1 MATVGGID
9 ATFGPCIAE
18 GPDYTPETPGQRYV
32 SPAEYMKLVRLNA
45 QVGMETVVYDARMWS
60 TNAAVRDVA
69 LAFWAPE
76 FGNIAA
82 WDLGDEFDPNGPAWP
97 TLIERWGIVLDDATV
112 RSGIRPFT
120 NTLPFASAL
129 NRQLSDVR

>member
-32 SPAEYMKLVRLNA
+32 TPAEYMKLVRLNA
-45 QVGMETVVYDARMWS
+45 QVGMETVVYDARLWS

-76 FGNIAA
+76 FENIAA
-82 WDLGDEFDPNGPAWP
+82 WDLGDEFDPDGAGLADVDRTMGHRPRGRHRSVGDPPVHEHTAVR
-97 TLIERWGIVLDDATV
+97 ERTQPSAV
-112 RSGIRPFT
+112 RRP
-120 NTLPFASAL
+120 
-129 NRQLSDVR
+129 